1 MPSARGSLGSV
12 VPGRESQ
19 SAESLG
25 NAENVESAENI
36 EEPAGAEKGEA
47 VEGAGLFEPTV
58 EPEPPLEAAPP
69 EAADQ
74 ADPVEPAPTRDESER
89 AQEARPEFERV
100 TEVLGPLE
108 QIVLAADQQ
117 IGSLQERVDAEADV
131 SARVDKRV
139 REAAVEQR
147 ARVVKMREELTDA
160 ATQLATRFET
170 MLDMLD
176 QAERQLSIQA
186 GDVRVKVTERGRM
199 TISHEQTTEAEA
211 GTKPGG
217 KPPPAIEAPG
227 PEPDAPEQKG
237 RGIRGW
243 FRRFRGSDA

>member
-1 MPSARGSLGSV
+1 MRTALGSLHDI
-12 VPGRESQ
+12 VPGGEE
-19 SAESLG
+19 SAES
-25 NAENVESAENI
+25 VESVDADERDQHQVAAPD
-36 EEPAGAEKGEA
+36 EPEA
-47 VEGAGLFEPTV
+47 VAAEEAQAEPR
-58 EPEPPLEAAPP
+58 PEP
-69 EAADQ
+69 Q
-74 ADPVEPAPTRDESER
+74 S
-89 AQEARPEFERV
+89 RPEFDRV
-100 TEVLGPLE
+100 TDVLGPLE

-237 RGIRGW
+237 KGIRGW